1 MLLAMLDSME
11 TLPQLRFLAVTEV
24 FSARVDIAQQR
35 ENRCRL
41 PTPVLHFR
49 GLCSFP
55 GACIASEDYR

>member
-11 TLPQLRFLAVTEV
+11 TLPQLRFLAETEV

-41 PTPVLHFR
+41 PTPVLA
-49 GLCSFP
+49 SFQRP
-55 GACIASEDYR
+55 LQLPRCLYRL